1 MKSFDAET
9 LARFEAGEIDYI
21 DAVTLVFDSGAAN
34 FYLGGQGSFAWTDAG
49 IGTQTFY
56 GTASLIDIEVPP
68 QAAGAA
74 AEPVVLRLYEAQ
86 MVEGSDTPVNV
97 FDDGIRTTIDEAEW
111 EGRDAILSMFWRRGD
126 GSIIEREQV
135 TIRVMDAAP
144 VEWDEQGNP
153 VRSLYLEEPDITQ
166 RDIEG
171 RTGNAAFQALIDPTD
186 RGLEH
191 VGTVRTERI
200 NFGRIADAQLG

>member
-9 LARFEAGEIDYI
+9 IARLVAGEVDYI
-21 DAVTLVFDSGAAN
+21 DGVTLVFDGGAAN
-34 FYLGGQGSFAWTDAG
+34 FFPGGQGSFEWTDAG

-56 GTASLIDIEVPP
+56 GTGPLIDIEVPP
-68 QAAGAA
+68 QATGAA

-97 FDDGIRTTIDEAEW
+97 FDDGIRATIDEEEW
-111 EGRDAILSMFWRRGD
+111 EGRTAILSVFWRRAD

-135 TIRVMDAAP
+135 AIREMDAAP
-144 VEWDEQGNP
+144 IEWDEQGNP
-153 VRSLYLEEPDITQ
+153 IRSLYLEEPDITQ
-166 RDIEG
+166 RDIEA
-171 RTGNAAFQALIDPTD
+171 RTGNAAFQALIDATD

-200 NFGRIADAQLG
+200 NFGRVADAPVS